1 MDYTYIGSKH
11 GRLIIIN
18 IYVHL
23 DITYKSPWEDNFDY
37 TRVNASWNQPK
48 EIIYSFID
56 NYWMIY
62 MVTRLP
68 TVTTYTYGYHLD
80 LYNL

>member
-1 MDYTYIGSKH
+1 MNYTYIGSKH

-48 EIIYSFID
+48 EIIYSFILVSLSYQLD
-56 NYWMIY
+56 FHI
-62 MVTRLP
+62 L
-68 TVTTYTYGYHLD
+68 YTLTSVSYTHLRAHET
-80 LYNL
+80 